1 MEIKTSSY
9 KYFLNP
15 TFFSFS
21 SVPSHI
27 YKTKDIVIGGYWN
40 GHRDEEKF
48 EGSCGDA
55 YSAWLI
61 GGSFVSW
68 YFQQL
73 CDVSCTY
80 KPYIIMSYP
89 LNQGT

>member
-55 YSAWLI
+55 YSA
-61 GGSFVSW
+61 
-68 YFQQL
+68 
-73 CDVSCTY
+73 
-80 KPYIIMSYP
+80 
-89 LNQGT
+89 